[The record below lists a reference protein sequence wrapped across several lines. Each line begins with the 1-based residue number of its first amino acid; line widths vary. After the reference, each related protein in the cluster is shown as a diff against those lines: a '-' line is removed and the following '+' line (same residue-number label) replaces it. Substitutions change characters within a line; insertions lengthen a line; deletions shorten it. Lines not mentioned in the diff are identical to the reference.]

1 MGRTSRWSDLLI
13 WQAEIYEPLLQQRPL
28 LMDPVIPWAN
38 PADPKVRCL
47 ITRPAGGGR
56 KDKSTLD
63 VFGGGYIRET
73 DWGLAIWVVDHWLM
87 KFHFSAVWLLLLPAF
102 WDFWLSH
109 MTYIESKCTPS
120 MILGHLDNV
129 QPLSQN
135 ALPWEIYHT
144 QVFDASE
151 LMRNARLG
159 WARYL

>member
-1 MGRTSRWSDLLI
+1 MSRCCSRDPYWWIRWFPVPITLIQRYGVWSRGRR
-13 WQAEIYEPLLQQRPL
+13 
-28 LMDPVIPWAN
+28 
-38 PADPKVRCL
+38 
-47 ITRPAGGGR
+47 GGGR

-144 QVFDASE
+144 QVFDASA